1 MGTKV
6 ISLLGNIVCRVY
18 CNTVHTNFKVAVVA
32 GGVTGGAHCSD
43 YIALIYIL
51 TDLYIKVAVVA
62 VKSLDA
68 VAVVYNN
75 IVAIAGFTP
84 YNFNNSAGRSCV
96 DVGTIAAAC
105 NIHAGVTFISAER
118 TAYIS
123 ADGGPDEAAGAC
135 SRVLAGNKRD
145 FSADGNLLGDRLLE
159 NFRGTTMPSS

>member
-1 MGTKV
+1 M
-6 ISLLGNIVCRVY
+6 
-18 CNTVHTNFKVAVVA
+18 VA

-43 YIALIYIL
+43 YIAMIYVL

-68 VAVVYNN
+68 AAVVYNN
-75 IVAIAGFTP
+75 IVAIAGFAP

-105 NIHAGVTFISAER
+105 NIHAGVTFVSAER

-123 ADGGPDEAAGAC
+123 ADGGPDEAAGA
-135 SRVLAGNKRD
+135 
-145 FSADGNLLGDRLLE
+145 
-159 NFRGTTMPSS
+159 